1 MDDPSPRP
9 PRPTAQRERDTR
21 RGEPRA
27 GWGCGRQVEMFPT
40 SSLTSRLLVTPTF
53 ARQEGGPGASFCHCE
68 CPKRSMQVNAPLI
81 VNLEGYRQ
89 RMCGG
94 FSFA

>member
-9 PRPTAQRERDTR
+9 PQPTAQRERDTR

-40 SSLTSRLLVTPTF
+40 SSLTNRLLVTPTF
-53 ARQEGGPGASFCHCE
+53 ATGRRAGSVVLSLRMPKAIDARQ
-68 CPKRSMQVNAPLI
+68 APLI